1 MIVLCE
7 IGWPQKSPWV
17 RMIWMISCK
26 ETIKINSKT
35 WLRFRLIIKP
45 NISIHV
51 SHTDEYQKMISLT
64 NSRFRCLWC
73 SVFCVNDFCTTE
85 LKWYKTK
92 FCGQARSNPWPRWSA
107 CPRFW
112 FVLCPSPSKIWRA
125 WVCKWQELGHQF
137 VAEIKSIKIGSHLQ
151 FKEPICMKS
160 FRIDTHDSVRLRLGL
175 MCADP
180 RPSVTLLCVSILSQV
195 PHWVEEPPINLN
207 WNCQN
212 CQNSTSG
219 LSENHQK
226 LASLADPNPNQSEG
240 ELRIRLEP
248 HYWYRRNW

>member
-1 MIVLCE
+1 MYGFVQKLTKFGCRWKFSRKSYRKGMIVLCE

-112 FVLCPSPSKIWRA
+112 FF
-125 WVCKWQELGHQF
+125 F
-137 VAEIKSIKIGSHLQ
+137 V
-151 FKEPICMKS
+151 
-160 FRIDTHDSVRLRLGL
+160 SV
-175 MCADP
+175 
-180 RPSVTLLCVSILSQV
+180 SVK
-195 PHWVEEPPINLN
+195 N
-207 WNCQN
+207 
-212 CQNSTSG
+212 
-219 LSENHQK
+219 
-226 LASLADPNPNQSEG
+226 LASLSLQMTRTRTSVRCRNQIDKNRQSFAV
-240 ELRIRLEP
+240 
-248 HYWYRRNW
+248 